1 MISLYENL
9 LYMYISYYQLLV
21 CIQFDKLAVLTRHY
35 YDILAGEVHLAN
47 WRLT

>member
-21 CIQFDKLAVLTRHY
+21 CIQFDKLAVLTRQ
-35 YDILAGEVHLAN
+35 AGEVHLAN